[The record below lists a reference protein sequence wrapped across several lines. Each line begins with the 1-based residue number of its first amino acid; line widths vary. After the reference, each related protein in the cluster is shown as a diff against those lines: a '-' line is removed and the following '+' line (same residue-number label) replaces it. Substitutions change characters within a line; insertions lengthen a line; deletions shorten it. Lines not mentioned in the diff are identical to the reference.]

1 MTTQNPTSPSTKDG
15 LKDSLIEFPDNRLL
29 IDLCGAYDQHL
40 AAIEK
45 ALDVQIIRRGNQL
58 AILGS
63 AAGLDEVT
71 EILKALYQRLEA
83 GRTIE
88 PGDIDR
94 ELRMQ
99 GDGENGVDRKV
110 DQLEMF
116 SGEKFE
122 IKTRKKIIEPRT
134 DAQKA
139 YVASLF
145 SNELAFGIGP
155 AGTGK
160 TYLAVAVG
168 VSMFIAGKVDKIILS
183 RPAVEAGE
191 KLGYIPGDMKE
202 KVDPYMQPLYDALD
216 DFIPSKQLALL
227 FEEKQI
233 EIAPLAF
240 MRGRTL
246 SNAFVVLDEAQNATS
261 MQMKMFLTRLG
272 EGSRMVITG
281 DRSQVDLPRGVTS
294 GLADAERLLHSIEK
308 ISFNYFTSKDVVRH
322 PLVAAIIDAYEA
334 DTPR

>member
-1 MTTQNPTSPSTKDG
+1 VTTQNPTSPSTKDG
-15 LKDSLIEFPDNRLL
+15 LKESLIEFPDNRLL

-122 IKTRKKIIEPRT
+122 IKTRKK
-134 DAQKA
+134 
-139 YVASLF
+139 L
-145 SNELAFGIGP
+145 
-155 AGTGK
+155 
-160 TYLAVAVG
+160 
-168 VSMFIAGKVDKIILS
+168 LS
-183 RPAVEAGE
+183 RVRMRKKPMS
-191 KLGYIPGDMKE
+191 LHCSQMNW
-202 KVDPYMQPLYDALD
+202 PLE
-216 DFIPSKQLALL
+216 LALL
-227 FEEKQI
+227 ARERPIWRLPLGSQCSLPAKLIRLFCLVRRSKQAKSWAI
-233 EIAPLAF
+233 
-240 MRGRTL
+240 
-246 SNAFVVLDEAQNATS
+246 
-261 MQMKMFLTRLG
+261 FLG
-272 EGSRMVITG
+272 I
-281 DRSQVDLPRGVTS
+281 
-294 GLADAERLLHSIEK
+294 
-308 ISFNYFTSKDVVRH
+308 
-322 PLVAAIIDAYEA
+322 
-334 DTPR
+334 